1 MATLRFAKLHG
12 TANDFVYVDARE
24 GFPGDPAALAPRLC
38 DRRRGIGAD
47 GLILLERSSTADC
60 RMIVYNADGSR
71 AEMCGN
77 GIRGLAKF
85 VRDRGLV
92 CADPLRVET
101 DAGVKTISTQA
112 NGAGRVA
119 RVTVDMGRP
128 EWDGRAIPLATDG
141 EAIERPLE
149 VGGRPYTVTCVS
161 MGNPHCVVFVD
172 GDVAGVRL
180 RRVCRRRRRRAHGP
194 DRPTGGGRAPRRR
207 ARHRLAPRR
216 PRPHDRRRGRGLR
229 GAGGDL
235 AMLSGAMTAL
245 VTPFRDGALD
255 IPALG
260 ALVEAQIAGGI
271 NALVPCGSTGEA
283 ATLTHEEHL
292 AVVREVVRVAR
303 GRVPV
308 IAGSGSNSTAEA
320 IRLTRGAEE
329 AGA

>member
-172 GDVAGVRL
+172 GDVAGVPL
-180 RRVCRRRRRRAHGP
+180 ADLGP
-194 DRPTGGGRAPRRR
+194 GF
-207 ARHRLAPRR
+207 ARHPFFPRGVNTEFVR
-216 PRPHDRRRGRGLR
+216 VR
-229 GAGGDL
+229 GAGRLD
-235 AMLSGAMTAL
+235 MRVWERGAGETMACGTGACAAAVAAARTGRTARRVVVAL
-245 VTPFRDGALD
+245 PGGELD
-255 IPALG
+255 IDWRPDDHVLMTGDA
-260 ALVEAQIAGGI
+260 VEVFEGQ
-271 NALVPCGSTGEA
+271 V
-283 ATLTHEEHL
+283 
-292 AVVREVVRVAR
+292 EV
-303 GRVPV
+303 
-308 IAGSGSNSTAEA
+308 
-320 IRLTRGAEE
+320 
-329 AGA
+329 